1 MATGKDWRR
10 LADLVSERRADL
22 GMTQEDVR
30 AAGGPSTA
38 TMRLI
43 EGGLQ
48 SRYQPVILGRLET
61 ALKWERG
68 SVRRILAGGDP
79 VPVSEEPPVP
89 EPAPDLPDDAD
100 VTTNVVLAA
109 INPIERQVWA
119 EIRRYPEGAP
129 AEVIFADP
137 LERALWGRVLTP
149 ERQRIR
155 EIAAYRSVQ
164 VRPTR
169 PAARRAG

>member
-43 EGGLQ
+43 EGGHQ

-68 SVRRILAGGDP
+68 SVRRILAGGNPAP
-79 VPVSEEPPVP
+79 VDDEPAAP
-89 EPAPDLPDDAD
+89 EPVPDLPDDAD

-119 EIRRYPEGAP
+119 EIHAHPEGTP
-129 AEVIFADP
+129 AELIFTDP